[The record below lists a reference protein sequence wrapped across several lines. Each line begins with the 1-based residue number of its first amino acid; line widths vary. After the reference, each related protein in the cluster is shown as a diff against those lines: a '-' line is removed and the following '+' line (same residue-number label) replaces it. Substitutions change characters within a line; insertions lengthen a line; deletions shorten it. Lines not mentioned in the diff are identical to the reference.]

1 MANAIEMAAK
11 TKLMIIKVGF
21 MIYRQKTPYES
32 VLLYLN
38 HENLLNFASDH
49 KYCLSMVLRHKCEG
63 TLIKSPFPRKKRRYL
78 SNWGYLGVFPYYEL
92 EIKAKSPLHTN
103 SKTYIAARNTHERQ
117 SLYGS
122 QG

>member
-49 KYCLSMVLRHKCEG
+49 KYCL
-63 TLIKSPFPRKKRRYL
+63 
-78 SNWGYLGVFPYYEL
+78 
-92 EIKAKSPLHTN
+92 
-103 SKTYIAARNTHERQ
+103 
-117 SLYGS
+117 
-122 QG
+122 